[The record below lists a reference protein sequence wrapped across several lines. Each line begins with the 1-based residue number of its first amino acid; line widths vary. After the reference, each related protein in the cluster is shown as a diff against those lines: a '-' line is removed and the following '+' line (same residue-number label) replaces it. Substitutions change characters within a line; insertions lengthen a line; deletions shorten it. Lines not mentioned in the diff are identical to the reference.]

1 MPSACYESSTDASVS
16 SLLPLKATP
25 PPGLKQRAKQTVSQ
39 MLYGL
44 TYGSGL
50 SPLYARLRAQLKGE
64 SVATV
69 LMYHSVPEPQEIPWM
84 DPDNCLSSARFEQH
98 MQFLSE
104 HRRVVS
110 LDRLVQALEQGE
122 PIRRGTV
129 AITFDDGYL
138 NNLTVAAPILARYGL
153 PATFYLAT
161 AYIDTAENQ
170 WIDTLYSAF
179 RARSQHTLSLS
190 HLGLS
195 DWSLGNGMAENETV
209 CRVAYRAIARHLI
222 TCTPAERHQ
231 ILQAVDQQL
240 KPTVYPPRMTLT
252 WDDVREL
259 RQRYPMIDLGVHT
272 ANHIDLQTHWQDT
285 ERELKLSINRL
296 LGETGDRP
304 QHLAFPYNRYRVE
317 SQTQAAAYL
326 RSAVATSPAD
336 PV

>member
-153 PATFYLAT
+153 PATFYL
-161 AYIDTAENQ
+161 
-170 WIDTLYSAF
+170 
-179 RARSQHTLSLS
+179 
-190 HLGLS
+190 
-195 DWSLGNGMAENETV
+195 
-209 CRVAYRAIARHLI
+209 
-222 TCTPAERHQ
+222 
-231 ILQAVDQQL
+231 
-240 KPTVYPPRMTLT
+240 
-252 WDDVREL
+252 
-259 RQRYPMIDLGVHT
+259 
-272 ANHIDLQTHWQDT
+272 
-285 ERELKLSINRL
+285 
-296 LGETGDRP
+296 
-304 QHLAFPYNRYRVE
+304 
-317 SQTQAAAYL
+317 
-326 RSAVATSPAD
+326 
-336 PV
+336 